1 MIREKLSS
9 VLWQS
14 YPTTLFVDPQVT
26 GPIEWARS
34 SFKALRRRVLL
45 LCCNLKCAVLVRSCY
60 DSACG
65 CARLVITEMALQRWR
80 QSCDQQQPRR
90 ELALRACQE
99 GHGHTMQHTARPER
113 ACGQCT
119 DKMTS
124 QTLNDTKLRGPRK
137 GVLGPFQQSSAVVG
151 SGINGCL
158 FQMVVLHP

>member
-1 MIREKLSS
+1 MEKLSS

-26 GPIEWARS
+26 GPIEWARG

-45 LCCNLKCAVLVRSCY
+45 HCCNLKCAVLVRSCY
-60 DSACG
+60 DSAFG
-65 CARLVITEMALQRWR
+65 CARSVITEMALQRWR

-90 ELALRACQE
+90 GLALRACQE
-99 GHGHTMQHTARPER
+99 GHGHTIQHTARPVR

-119 DKMTS
+119 NKMTP
-124 QTLNDTKLRGPRK
+124 QTLNDTKLRGHRK
-137 GVLGPFQQSSAVVG
+137 SVLGPFQQSSAVVG

-158 FQMVVLHP
+158 SQMGVLHP